1 MTFETY
7 SFIMNG
13 FFENLSFLS
22 SDFFVITEYELQ
34 NGGGSAHLNHSGS
47 NLLSLF
53 CPLAEANRLVSPL
66 SICAVSHLYVA

>member
-53 CPLAEANRLVSPL
+53 CPLA
-66 SICAVSHLYVA
+66 